1 MKGLFAR
8 SFVLIMIIIALASLI
23 LRIAIDKIM
32 QVSIAQNESVAQS
45 NLKLISAALENYAK
59 ANNGI
64 FPPNL
69 ATLINTIPPFL
80 DKDYI
85 AQPVIKGYNYS
96 CPVLDASTYSC
107 VAAPGKCRITGRKI
121 YAVST
126 GGSLSYEDCSTKE

>member
-1 MKGLFAR
+1 MRGLFAR

-45 NLKLISAALENYAK
+45 NLKLISTALENYAK
-59 ANNGI
+59 VNHGV
-64 FPPNL
+64 FSPNL
-69 ATLINTIPPFL
+69 ATLINTTPPFL

-121 YAVST
+121 YTVTT

>member
-1 MKGLFAR
+1 MRDSLAR
-8 SFVLIMIIIALASLI
+8 SFVAIMIVIAVASLI

-59 ANNGI
+59 VNHGV

-69 ATLINTIPPFL
+69 ATLINTTPPFL

-121 YAVST
+121 YTVTT